1 MTAHIRRLYDHIV
14 WADARTLNALRV
26 MHAAPL
32 DALRLYGHL
41 LAAEHVWLS
50 RIEEREPEFSAWP
63 ALDLDQCAALG
74 AKNHSG
80 FALLAETLS
89 TNELERR
96 VRYRNSKGDEF
107 VNTVE
112 DILLH
117 VALHGAYHRGQVAR
131 IVRGEGGAPQATDY
145 IFFIR
150 ERS

>member
-1 MTAHIRRLYDHIV
+1 MTAHVRKLYDHLV
-14 WADARTLNALRV
+14 WADARTLNALRA

-32 DALRLYGHL
+32 DALRLYAHIM
-41 LAAEHVWLS
+41 AAEHVWLS
-50 RIEEREPEFSAWP
+50 RIDDREPEVTAWP
-63 ALDLDQCAALG
+63 ALDLDQCASLG
-74 AKNHSG
+74 AKNHSA

-89 TNELERR
+89 SHELQRA
-96 VRYRNSKGDEF
+96 VRYRNSKGEEF

-112 DILLH
+112 DILMH
-117 VALHGAYHRGQVAR
+117 VAMHGAYHRGQVAR

>member
-1 MTAHIRRLYDHIV
+1 MTAHVRKLYDHLV
-14 WADARTLNALRV
+14 WADARALNSMRT

-32 DALRLYGHL
+32 DALRLYAHIM
-41 LAAEHVWLS
+41 AAENIWLA
-50 RIEEREPEFSAWP
+50 RIGEHEPDVTVWP

-74 AKNHSG
+74 AKNHAA
-80 FALLAETLS
+80 FALLAETL
-89 TNELERR
+89 TAGELQRA
-96 VRYRNSKGDEF
+96 VRYRNSKGEEF

-112 DILLH
+112 DILMH
-117 VALHGAYHRGQVAR
+117 VAMHGAYHRGQVAR